1 MKFFWAALAGAALLS
16 NPSPS
21 RAEFNECHI
30 ITGVMSKLGREMAI
44 NRQIVA
50 TQGDTVRGE
59 LASEALAQQ
68 TKDYRLAKRQSEKAD
83 CVDRWSRD

>member
-1 MKFFWAALAGAALLS
+1 MKLFCAAIAGAALLS

-21 RAEFNECHI
+21 RAEFDECHI

-68 TKDYRLAKRQSEKAD
+68 TKDYRLAKRQYKKARCENIWD
-83 CVDRWSRD
+83 QR

>member
-1 MKFFWAALAGAALLS
+1 MKLFCAAIAGAALLS

-21 RAEFNECHI
+21 RAEFDECHI

-68 TKDYRLAKRQSEKAD
+68 TKDYA
-83 CVDRWSRD
+83 